1 MEKGIFICGQQV
13 SKTNLETNLFIIF
26 SGLKEVFKN
35 EESYRFGRFDHALQI
50 LEFLPR

>member
-26 SGLKEVFKN
+26 FRLKGSV
-35 EESYRFGRFDHALQI
+35 
-50 LEFLPR
+50 